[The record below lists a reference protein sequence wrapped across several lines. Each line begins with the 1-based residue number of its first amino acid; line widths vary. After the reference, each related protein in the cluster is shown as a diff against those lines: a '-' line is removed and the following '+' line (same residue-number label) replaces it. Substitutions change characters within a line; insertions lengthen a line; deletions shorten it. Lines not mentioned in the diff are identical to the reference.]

1 MEHIFDV
8 SGGPGGKAFLLV
20 GKDKSALMDC
30 GMAYCAADLID
41 NIKQILGS
49 RELNYILISHSHYD
63 HIGAIPYLRR
73 EWPGVRVLGA
83 EYAQRILN
91 RPSALKTIRELS
103 TQAALLFDGPELP
116 PYDDAALKVD
126 VIIKDGDELDLGGVH
141 MEVIKT
147 GGHTQCSLSFL
158 INNDTLFAS
167 ESTGYMS
174 ESGVVYPSF
183 IISCADA
190 IESIRICRN
199 LHPRS
204 IISPHYGLV
213 READTADYWG
223 NCLLAIRKTQKFILD
238 SAAQSYDEA
247 WIIREYERLFRDDDS
262 RREQPTQAFRLNAQN
277 MINNLLRESSGD
289 KWRLNSG

>member
-1 MEHIFDV
+1 MKHIFDV
-8 SGGPGGKAFLLV
+8 SGGLGGKAFLLV

-30 GMAYCAADLID
+30 GMAYCAADLMD
-41 NIKQILGS
+41 NIKQVLGS

-73 EWPGVRVLGA
+73 EWPAVSVLGA

-91 RPSALKTIRELS
+91 KPNALKIIRELGTEAS
-103 TQAALLFDGPELP
+103 LLFGGHELSV
-116 PYDDAALKVD
+116 YDDALLKVD
-126 VIIKDGDELDLGGVH
+126 VSIKDGDELDLGGTRIG
-141 MEVIKT
+141 VIKT

-174 ESGVVYPSF
+174 KSGVVYPSF

-190 IESIRICRN
+190 IESIGICRS
-199 LHPRS
+199 LHPRA

-213 READTADYWG
+213 GEADTADYWE

-238 SAAQSYDEA
+238 SAEQGYDEA
-247 WIIREYERLFRDDDS
+247 WILREYERLFRDEDS
-262 RREQPTQAFRLNAQN
+262 RREQPTRAFRLNAQN
-277 MINNLLRESSGD
+277 MIKTVLREAD
-289 KWRLNSG
+289 AIK